1 MNIQEYLEDQNIKYE
16 DCVSIKFLKTHPD
29 AVMPVRK
36 HDDLS
41 TGDTGYDITAVEDVT
56 LLPGESKVV
65 PTGITLAD
73 MPPGIWM
80 RIESRS
86 SLAFKNDVYAF
97 NGIID
102 NNYRGDL
109 GVKLAN
115 RSDKVYYVK
124 KGDRVA
130 QLVLYPLV
138 VVLRSEW
145 ASEITETD
153 RGAGG
158 FGSTGR

>member
-1 MNIQEYLEDQNIKYE
+1 MTPQEYLEQNNVTYDECTAIE
-16 DCVSIKFLKTHPD
+16 FVKTHPD

-36 HDDLS
+36 HDNLAN
-41 TGDTGYDITAVEDVT
+41 GDTGYDITSVESVII
-56 LLPGESKVV
+56 PARSSAVV
-65 PTGITLAD
+65 PTGITLAN
-73 MPPGIWM
+73 MPPGLWL

-86 SLAFKNDVYAF
+86 GLAFKHNVVAF

-109 GVKLAN
+109 GVKLFN
-115 RSDKVYYVK
+115 HSDEDYHVN

-130 QLVLYPLV
+130 QLVLYPIV
-138 VVLRSEW
+138 VVIRTAFVDSVTP
-145 ASEITETD
+145 TE
-153 RGAGG
+153 RGDAG